1 MTSIIL
7 MSIAIFILFI
17 ISAIASATEIALE
30 KANKVRL
37 NYQAENGNKKAIIAK
52 KNCDEFS
59 SSLTTI
65 LFTNNLVNIGA
76 TSLATLIAIELSNM
90 FEKVTSEGAQTWS
103 SVIITILLLLVGEV
117 LPKIYA
123 TERADTFILFS
134 SGPLKIARI
143 IFKPVEKAA
152 DIIVRFINKVFAK
165 KDDTPSVTSEE
176 LATIVEEIEE
186 EGVISE
192 KESELILNAIDFTD
206 LTAQDIL
213 IPRVDVSAIDA
224 DEDIS
229 EILDDLD
236 RLQYSRIPVYKDS
249 MDNIIGTLS
258 TKNFVRQYVAGEDI
272 DIESM
277 LQKPYF
283 VHMTKSIS
291 SIFKEMKE
299 NRIKMAI
306 VVDEYGG
313 TMGIVTM
320 EDILE
325 EIFGEIYDEND
336 IVEEDVIRKSDD
348 DYIIDGSISIHDMF
362 ETLGYDDK
370 DIETEYTTAGGWV
383 MEKLDK
389 IPEEGDSFEFE
400 NYIFKVNEMDG
411 NRVEKIEV
419 TILEKDDDE
428 KE

>member
-7 MSIAIFILFI
+7 MGVGIILLFV
-17 ISAIASATEIALE
+17 ISAVASASEIALE
-30 KANKVRL
+30 KSNKVRL
-37 NYQAENGNKKAIIAK
+37 NYQSEKGNKKAQIAK

-76 TSLATLIAIELSNM
+76 TSLATLIAIELSNAL
-90 FEKVTSEGAQTWS
+90 ESLSTETAQTWS
-103 SVIITILLLLVGEV
+103 TIIITVLLLIVGEI

-123 TERADTFILFS
+123 TENADSFVLFS
-134 SGPLKIARI
+134 AIPLKIDRI

-152 DIIVRFINKVFAK
+152 DLIVRFIRKVFAPK
-165 KDDTPSVTSEE
+165 EELPSVTSEE

-192 KESELILNAIDFTD
+192 KESELILNAIDFAD

-224 DEDIS
+224 DENIS
-229 EILDDLD
+229 DILDDID
-236 RLQYSRIPVYKDS
+236 RLQYSRLPVYKDS

-258 TKNFVRQYVAGEDI
+258 IKNFVRRYIDEDDI
-272 DIESM
+272 DIEEM
-277 LQKPYF
+277 LDKPYF
-283 VHMTKSIS
+283 VHMTKSLS

-299 NRIKMAI
+299 KREKMAI

-313 TMGIVTM
+313 TMGIVTL

-336 IVEEDVIRKSDD
+336 IVEEDVVRMSDD
-348 DYIIDGSISIHDMF
+348 NYIIDGSINLHDMF
-362 ETLGYDDK
+362 ESLDYDDK
-370 DIETEYTTAGGWV
+370 DIESEYTTAGGWV
-383 MEKLDK
+383 MEMLDK

-400 NYIFKVNEMDG
+400 NYVFTVKEMDG

-419 TILEKDDDE
+419 LVKE
-428 KE
+428 KEDDREE